1 MLQIANPVYD
11 VVFKYLMDDNK
22 AARLLLSAI
31 LGAEIISLEARP
43 TELNLPYKDVGFVLR
58 LDYSARILDEHGEE
72 KLVII
77 EMQKA
82 KMAKDIM
89 RFRQYLGEQY
99 ANPNNVVHD
108 PEEKISSPRALPIL
122 SIYFLGHTLQRI
134 KVPVLKVNRAY
145 IDAATGDQIL
155 EREEFVESL
164 THDSFIIQIP
174 YLEGHRRTPLEQL
187 LAVFDQSNLS
197 TVDHHFL
204 LIEDRELPEDYRP
217 VLRRLQ
223 TAMAEDSIRKAMLAE
238 DRLLDDI
245 KDYEREIAG
254 QAMVIEDLT
263 DSVRQKDN
271 TIQNIKDDLKQKDS
285 TIQNITNDLRLKDNT
300 IQNITND
307 LKQKDSTIQN
317 ITKDLRLKDNT
328 IQEMVNNLTQSQQKI
343 QTAMV
348 QLFQT
353 GVTAK
358 ELADIF
364 QISHDKVLE
373 ILNRNS

>member
-263 DSVRQKDN
+263 DIVRK
-271 TIQNIKDDLKQKDS
+271 
-285 TIQNITNDLRLKDNT
+285 KDNT
-300 IQNITND
+300 IQNITDD
-307 LKQKDSTIQN
+307 LRQKDH
-317 ITKDLRLKDNT
+317 T
-328 IQEMVNNLTQSQQKI
+328 IQEMNDNLTQSQQKI

-364 QISHDKVLE
+364 QISHDEVLE